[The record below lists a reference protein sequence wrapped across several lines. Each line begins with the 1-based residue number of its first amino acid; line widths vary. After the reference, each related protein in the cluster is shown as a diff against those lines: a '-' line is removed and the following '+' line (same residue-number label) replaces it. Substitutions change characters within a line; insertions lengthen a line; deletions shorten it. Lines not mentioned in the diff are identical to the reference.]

1 MYIPEADMERKIEI
15 SYIPI
20 KNKARWEEAS
30 IDILSDGLYSYLKD
44 QGLLKERPERKK
56 QVEAL
61 LEETKPLTEM
71 PIDEIDTSTTLS
83 INPEQGRRGDSA

>member
-1 MYIPEADMERKIEI
+1 MRKKIEI

-20 KNKARWEEAS
+20 KDKARWEEAF
-30 IDILSDGLYSYLKD
+30 IDILSDGLYAYLKA

-61 LEETKPLTEM
+61 LEKTKPLAER
-71 PIDEIDTSTTLS
+71 PIDWL
-83 INPEQGRRGDSA
+83 DSA